1 MPKTSF
7 RKRLLKIFFALAALG
22 ILALGSL
29 LALLWL
35 EHSFSVTLPVP
46 SGPLPVGRT
55 TLVWQDSSFTD
66 PLAPAG
72 TRREL
77 FVWVW
82 YPAAPAASAASADY
96 LPPAWRRA
104 MASST
109 GMLISKF
116 LTRDLSRV
124 HAHSFDS
131 PEVSAALPAYP
142 VVLFR
147 PGLSAL
153 TADYTTL
160 VEDLASHGYVVVGLD
175 APYRTF
181 VVVLPDGSVVRRSPA
196 NNPETLPADQ
206 QPALATKLVTA
217 WVADARFVVDRLQV
231 LNTSSSSSAN
241 RFSGRLDLSALG
253 FFGHSLGGATAAQFC
268 HDDSRCKA
276 GIDMD
281 GAPFGSVVQ
290 EGLHQPFLF
299 LMSDH
304 AHESDPAAPQIL
316 ADLKSIYSR
325 LPADSRLYA
334 TIQGSRHFNFSDQAL
349 LKDGH
354 LGKLVGMIGP
364 MDERRFFVITTTY
377 VHTFFDVHLKHAP
390 TSALDRIPSLYPEVQ
405 LRAPE

>member
-1 MPKTSF
+1 MLKHSF
-7 RKRLLKIFFALAALG
+7 AKRLLKIFLVLAALG
-22 ILALGSL
+22 VLSVALL
-29 LALLWL
+29 LGLLWL
-35 EHSFSVTLPVP
+35 EHNSPVTLPAP
-46 SGPLPVGRT
+46 SGPLRVGRT
-55 TLVWQDSSFTD
+55 TFVWQDSSFTD
-66 PLAPAG
+66 PLAPTG
-72 TRREL
+72 THREL

-82 YPAAPAASAASADY
+82 YPAATAPSAAPADY
-96 LPPAWRRA
+96 LPAAWRRA
-104 MASST
+104 MASSS
-109 GMLISKF
+109 GILISKF
-116 LTRDLSRV
+116 LTRDLSHV

-160 VEDLASHGYVVVGLD
+160 AEDLASHGYVVVGFD

-181 VVVLPDGSVVRRSPA
+181 VVVLPDGRVVRRSPA

-217 WVADARFVVDRLQV
+217 WVADARFVVDRLQA
-231 LNTSSSSSAN
+231 LNSSSSAN
-241 RFSGRLDLSALG
+241 RFAGRLDLSTLG

-268 HDDSRCKA
+268 HDDSRCRA

-290 EGLHQPFLF
+290 EGLHQPFLL

-325 LPADSRLYA
+325 LPAESRLYA

-364 MDERRFFVITTTY
+364 MDERRFFAITTTY

-390 TSALDRIPSLYPEVQ
+390 ASALDHLPSLYPEVQ

>member
-1 MPKTSF
+1 MPKRSF
-7 RKRLLKIFFALAALG
+7 FQRLVKIFLRLGALG
-22 ILALGSL
+22 VLSVASL
-29 LALLWL
+29 LGLLWL
-35 EHSFSVTLPVP
+35 EHNSPVTLPAP
-46 SGPLPVGRT
+46 FGPLRVGRT
-55 TLVWQDSSFTD
+55 TFVWQDPAFTD
-66 PLAPAG
+66 PLAPTG
-72 TRREL
+72 THREL

-82 YPAAPAASAASADY
+82 YPAATARSAALADY

-109 GMLISKF
+109 GILISKF

-160 VEDLASHGYVVVGLD
+160 AEDLASHGYVVVGFD

-181 VVVLPDGSVVRRSPA
+181 VVVLPDGSVVRRPPA

-217 WVADARFVVDRLQV
+217 WVADARFVVDRLQE
-231 LNTSSSSSAN
+231 LNSSSSAN
-241 RFSGRLDLSALG
+241 RFAGRLDLSALG

-364 MDERRFFVITTTY
+364 MDERRFFAITTTY

-390 TSALDRIPSLYPEVQ
+390 ASALDHLPSLYPEVQ
-405 LRAPE
+405 LHPPE